1 MLIQIPEILSQDEVA
16 TIRSLMAAA
25 EMVDGKATAGEL
37 AARAKYNLQ
46 LPEGS
51 PAARQAGDIILRA
64 LGRNPL
70 FNSAALPF
78 RVLPPLFNRYDA
90 GMKFDA
96 HVDGAVRAV
105 PGAGIRMRADLSS
118 TIFLTSPDNYD
129 GGELVIEDTYGEHAV
144 KLPAGHMVLYP
155 ASSLHRVNP
164 ITRGSRWASFF
175 WTQSMIKDDGL
186 RGLLYDLDRAIIEV
200 RQSLN
205 GDTHGTLA
213 LTGVYHNLLRREAE
227 L

>member
-1 MLIQIPEILSQDEVA
+1 MLIEIPEILSQGEVA
-16 TIRSLMAAA
+16 TVRSLMEAAD
-25 EMVDGKATAGEL
+25 MVDGRATAGEL
-37 AARAKYNLQ
+37 AAQAKHNLQ

-51 PAARQAGDIILRA
+51 AAAREAGEIILRA

-70 FNSAALPF
+70 FNSAALPY

-105 PGAGIRMRADLSS
+105 PGAGIRMRNDLSS
-118 TIFLTSPDNYD
+118 TLFLTAPEDYD
-129 GGELVIEDTYGEHAV
+129 GGELVIEDSYGTHAV
-144 KLPAGHMVLYP
+144 KLPAGHMILYP
-155 ASSLHRVNP
+155 ASSLDRVNP
-164 ITRGSRWASFF
+164 IMRGFRWSSFF

-200 RQSLN
+200 RQSLA

-213 LTGVYHNLLRREAE
+213 LTGVHHNLLRREAE

>member
-1 MLIQIPEILSQDEVA
+1 MLIEIPQILSQDEVV
-16 TIRSLMAAA
+16 TIRSLMEAA

-37 AARAKYNLQ
+37 AARAKNNLQ

-118 TIFLTSPDNYD
+118 TIFLTPPEDYD

-144 KLPAGHMVLYP
+144 KLPDGHMVLYP

-175 WTQSMIKDDGL
+175 WTQSMVKDDGL

>member
-1 MLIQIPEILSQDEVA
+1 MLIEIPQLLSQDELA
-16 TIRSLMAAA
+16 TVRSVIEAAD
-25 EMVDGKATAGEL
+25 MVDGKVTAGEV
-37 AARAKYNLQ
+37 AAQAKYNLQ

-70 FNSAALPF
+70 FNSAALPY

-118 TIFLTSPDNYD
+118 TLFLTPPEDYD
-129 GGELVIEDTYGEHAV
+129 GGELVIEDTYGAHEV
-144 KLPAGHMVLYP
+144 KLSAGHMVLYP

-186 RGLLYDLDRAIIEV
+186 RGLLYDFDRAIIEV

>member
-1 MLIQIPEILSQDEVA
+1 MLIEIPEILSQDEVT
-16 TIRSLMAAA
+16 TIRSLMEAA

-37 AARAKYNLQ
+37 AARAKRNLQ

-70 FNSAALPF
+70 FNSAALPL

-118 TIFLTSPDNYD
+118 TIFLSSPEDYD

-164 ITRGSRWASFF
+164 ITRGSRSASFF
-175 WTQSMIKDDGL
+175 WTQSMVKDDGL
-186 RGLLYDLDRAIIEV
+186 RGLLYDFDRAIIEV

-205 GDTHGTLA
+205 GDSHGTLA

>member
-1 MLIQIPEILSQDEVA
+1 MLIEIPEILSQGEVA
-16 TIRSLMAAA
+16 TVRSLMEAAD
-25 EMVDGKATAGEL
+25 MVDGRVTAGEL
-37 AARAKYNLQ
+37 AAQAKHNLQ

-51 PAARQAGDIILRA
+51 AAAREAGEIILRA

-70 FNSAALPF
+70 FNSAALPY

-118 TIFLTSPDNYD
+118 TLFLTAPEDYH
-129 GGELVIEDTYGEHAV
+129 GGELVIEDSYGTHAV
-144 KLPAGHMVLYP
+144 KLPAGHMILYP
-155 ASSLHRVNP
+155 ASSLDRVNP
-164 ITRGSRWASFF
+164 IMRGFRWSSFF

-200 RQSLN
+200 RQSLA

>member
-16 TIRSLMAAA
+16 TIRSLMEAA

-37 AARAKYNLQ
+37 AARAKNNLQ

-118 TIFLTSPDNYD
+118 TIFLTPPEDYD

>member
-1 MLIQIPEILSQDEVA
+1 MLIEMPQILSQDEVA
-16 TIRSLMAAA
+16 TIRSLMEAA

-37 AARAKYNLQ
+37 AAKAKHNLQ

-51 PAARQAGDIILRA
+51 ATARQAGDIILRA

-90 GMKFDA
+90 GMKFDS
-96 HVDGAVRAV
+96 HVDGAIRAV

-118 TIFLTSPDNYD
+118 TLFLTPPDDYD

-164 ITRGSRWASFF
+164 ITRGSRWSSFF

-186 RGLLYDLDRAIIEV
+186 RVLMYDLDRAIIEV

-205 GDTHGTLA
+205 GDSHGTLA

>member
-1 MLIQIPEILSQDEVA
+1 MLVQIPEILSQDEVS
-16 TIRSLMAAA
+16 TIRSFMAAA

-105 PGAGIRMRADLSS
+105 PGASIRMRADLSS
-118 TIFLTSPDNYD
+118 TIFLTPPEDYD
-129 GGELVIEDTYGEHAV
+129 GGELVIEETYGEHAV

-175 WTQSMIKDDGL
+175 WTQSMVKDDGL

>member
-1 MLIQIPEILSQDEVA
+1 MLIEIPQILSQDEVA
-16 TIRSLMAAA
+16 TVRSLMEAAD
-25 EMVDGKATAGEL
+25 MVDGRVTAGEL
-37 AARAKYNLQ
+37 AAQAKHNLQ

-51 PAARQAGDIILRA
+51 TAAREAGEIILRA

-70 FNSAALPF
+70 FNSAALPY

-118 TIFLTSPDNYD
+118 TLFLTAPEDYD
-129 GGELVIEDTYGEHAV
+129 GGELVIEDSYGTHAV
-144 KLPAGHMVLYP
+144 KLPAGHMILYP
-155 ASSLHRVNP
+155 ASSLHRVNA
-164 ITRGSRWASFF
+164 ITRGSRWSSFF

-186 RGLLYDLDRAIIEV
+186 RGLLYDLDRAIMEV
-200 RQSLN
+200 RQSLQ

>member
-1 MLIQIPEILSQDEVA
+1 MLIEIPQILSQDEVA
-16 TIRSLMAAA
+16 TVRSVVAAA
-25 EMVDGKATAGEL
+25 DVVDGKVTAGEL
-37 AARAKYNLQ
+37 AAQAKYNLQ

-51 PAARQAGDIILRA
+51 AAARQAGDIILSA

-70 FNSAALPF
+70 FNSAALPY
-78 RVLPPLFNRYDA
+78 RVLPPLFNRYDV

-105 PGAGIRMRADLSS
+105 PGPGIRMRADLSS
-118 TIFLTSPDNYD
+118 TLFLTPPEEYD
-129 GGELVIEDTYGEHAV
+129 GGELVIEDSFGTHEV

-155 ASSLHRVNP
+155 ASSLHRVNA

-205 GDTHGTLA
+205 GDTHGTLS

>member
-1 MLIQIPEILSQDEVA
+1 MLIEIPQILSQDEVA
-16 TIRSLMAAA
+16 TVRSLMEAAD
-25 EMVDGKATAGEL
+25 MVDGRVTAGEL
-37 AARAKYNLQ
+37 AAQAKHNLQ

-51 PAARQAGDIILRA
+51 AAAREAGEIILRA
-64 LGRNPL
+64 LGRNPV
-70 FNSAALPF
+70 FNSAALPY

-118 TIFLTSPDNYD
+118 TLFLTAPEDYD
-129 GGELVIEDTYGEHAV
+129 GGELVIEDSYGTHAV
-144 KLPAGHMVLYP
+144 KLPAGHMILYP
-155 ASSLHRVNP
+155 ASSLHRVNA
-164 ITRGSRWASFF
+164 ITRGSRWSSFF

-186 RGLLYDLDRAIIEV
+186 RGLLYDLDRAIMEV
-200 RQSLN
+200 RQSLQ

>member
-1 MLIQIPEILSQDEVA
+1 MLIEIPHVLSQDEVIA
-16 TIRSLMAAA
+16 IRSVIDAAD
-25 EMVDGKATAGEL
+25 MVDGKVTAGEL
-37 AARAKYNLQ
+37 AAQAKNNLQ

-51 PAARQAGDIILRA
+51 AAARQAGEIILRA

-70 FNSAALPF
+70 FNSAALPY
-78 RVLPPLFNRYDA
+78 RVLPPLFNRYDT

-118 TIFLTSPDNYD
+118 TLFLTPPEDYD
-129 GGELVIEDTYGEHAV
+129 GGELVIEDSYGAHEV

-155 ASSLHRVNP
+155 ASSLHRVNA

-205 GDTHGTLA
+205 GDTHGTLS